1 MFEKHQLNT
10 IFKLSVYLDTN
21 YFYGWV
27 VLQNSPL
34 KDSNF
39 INIFVHLKKKNST

>member
-1 MFEKHQLNT
+1 MYEKLQLNT

-39 INIFVHLKKKNST
+39 INIFVHLEKNST